1 MAVHECDICIIGGGI
16 TAAMVAEKIA
26 NLRPNL
32 SIIVVEA
39 GKSLFDDDN
48 RFEYRKRSLEYGE
61 NQWPG
66 DFVADQS
73 ADGIISRTMAVGGSA
88 LHWGGVCNRFSEE
101 DTRLKSQYGLAVDW
115 PIAWKD
121 LEAHYCEAERRIGV
135 SGEAGPLKEDARSEP
150 YPMPPMPMTFNLV
163 QLKGWAEKSGAPFWT
178 TPQAKNT
185 VNGYGGRS
193 ICLRCNT
200 CEICP
205 TGARY
210 SPDWT
215 FKQLLAAKRIQ
226 LHDQTLVRRLELDD
240 RTTRIA
246 VARAVRQDGAS
257 SQQGTVRQDEY
268 RARTFVLA
276 SGYTW
281 SPHLLLLS
289 ANSRFPT
296 GLANTSDHVGRYMTG
311 HLAFAT
317 TIDTDLKIYPG
328 MNEQHSLIS
337 RQYFRCATDA
347 PYVRHDLRVWENG
360 GGRAP
365 RLRSADGAVLLG
377 DALIDDWR
385 TRTSRGTA
393 RVRGYFDVHPDRDS
407 RLTLNATAK
416 NRWGDP
422 LPVVRHKID
431 AASEGRQAATRAHFE
446 RLFATLARAND
457 GRLGNISGLSY
468 QDHPAG
474 GCRMGADPATS
485 VVDSHGR
492 THDHENLFVVGSP
505 TLPTGGCTNGT
516 LTFVALALRSVTAIA
531 G

>member
-1 MAVHECDICIIGGGI
+1 MAVHESDICIIGGGI

-26 NLRPNL
+26 ALQPGR

-39 GKSLFDDDN
+39 GQSLFDVDN
-48 RFEYRKRSLEYGE
+48 RAEYRRRSLEYGE

-66 DFVADQS
+66 DFVDDQA

-101 DTRLKSQYGLAVDW
+101 DTRLQSLYGLAVDW
-115 PIAWKD
+115 PIAWKE
-121 LEAHYCEAERRIGV
+121 LERFYCEAERRIGV
-135 SGEAGPLKEDARSEP
+135 SGEPGPLKEDTRSEP
-150 YPMPPMPMTFNLV
+150 YPMPPMRMTHNLV
-163 QLKGWAEKSGAPFWT
+163 QLKAWAEQSGHPFWT

-185 VNGYGGRS
+185 LQGYGGRS

-210 SPDWT
+210 SPDYT
-215 FKQLLAAKRIQ
+215 FRQLLADKKIQ
-226 LHDQTLVRRLELDD
+226 LHDQTLVRRLELEDGSD
-240 RTTRIA
+240 RVA
-246 VARAVRQDGAS
+246 VARAVKQDGTG
-257 SQQGTVRQDEY
+257 QRDEY

-276 SGYTW
+276 AGYTW

-289 ANSRFPT
+289 ANNRFPS
-296 GLANTSDHVGRYMTG
+296 GLANRTDHVGRYMTG
-311 HLAFAT
+311 HLAYQT
-317 TIDTDLKIYPG
+317 TIDTNLRIFPG

-337 RQYFRCATDA
+337 RTFFRCATDQ

-365 RLRSADGAVLLG
+365 RLRDAEGRLLLG
-377 DALIDDWR
+377 DAVLDEWR

-393 RVRGYFDVHPDRDS
+393 RVRGYYDVHPDRDS
-407 RLTLNATAK
+407 RLTLNPAAT

-431 AASEGRQAATRAHFE
+431 AASEARTAAVRAHFE
-446 RLFATLARAND
+446 ALFDLMARAND
-457 GRLGNISGLSY
+457 GRRGNVSGLSY

-474 GCRMGADPATS
+474 GCRMGTNPATS
-485 VVDSHGR
+485 VVDPNGR

-516 LTFVALALRSVTAIA
+516 LTFVALALKSAEAIA
-531 G
+531 AG